1 MSEGEHAALQRQAR
15 IIKHLLSEL
24 VTEIPSLHENY
35 KFFND
40 SFVFHDKDYLKYLS
54 KEANEVKGLLS
65 VYKIRFW
72 SAKFRIMT
80 DWAKNND
87 RMNKE

>member
-1 MSEGEHAALQRQAR
+1 MSGSSGNHQLLASHQSGESQKMSEGEHAALQRQAR

-65 VYKIRFW
+65 VYKIRF
-72 SAKFRIMT
+72 
-80 DWAKNND
+80 
-87 RMNKE
+87 